1 MGAQK
6 IHPRNGQDA
15 KIPHKFSKSWGT
27 YTISER
33 FIRDKED
40 FIMAPVWILLY
51 SLLEEFWLD
60 KILMG
65 IGNIVGQYVKTLEA
79 TK

>member
-1 MGAQK
+1 
-6 IHPRNGQDA
+6 
-15 KIPHKFSKSWGT
+15 
-27 YTISER
+27 
-33 FIRDKED
+33 
-40 FIMAPVWILLY
+40 MAPVWILLY

-60 KILMG
+60 EILMG